1 MLVTRA
7 SERERQMDD
16 VGLGI
21 SVIVVTLNEE
31 KNLPG
36 LFACLREQTDRRFDL
51 IVIDGC
57 SADRTN
63 ALVAEAGDL
72 VTHHVSERDFGF
84 YDALNKGVRAV
95 RTEFYL
101 VVGADDRLAPDAI
114 ADFRAAAAGA
124 DIVVADVEAGG
135 HIRRGFHPEKAW
147 IGPSRTMTSHS
158 VGTLIR
164 VSLHKTFGYYS
175 FRYPTLADWHFLK
188 RAFAASATRVHPAP
202 FVAGT
207 FAMDGL
213 SNRNH
218 ARTLC
223 ELWLVQ
229 RETGESAFVQCLLFQ
244 LRLWFHFAR
253 ILSA

>member
-1 MLVTRA
+1 MPVTPKSDVHTGNEAGA
-7 SERERQMDD
+7 S
-16 VGLGI
+16 I

-36 LFACLREQTDRRFDL
+36 LFACLRGQTDRCFDL

-57 SADRTN
+57 SKDKTN
-63 ALVAEAGDL
+63 ALVEEASDL
-72 VTHHVSERDFGF
+72 VTCHVIERDFGF

-95 RTEFYL
+95 RTKFYL

-114 ADFRAAAAGA
+114 ANFRAAAADA

-135 HIRRGFHPEKAW
+135 QIRRGFHPEKAW

-164 VSLHKTFGYYS
+164 ATLHETYGYYS

-188 RAFAASATRVHPAP
+188 RIFIAPGARVRSGS

-229 RETGESAFVQCLLFQ
+229 RETGEGARAQYLLF
-244 LRLWFHFAR
+244 LARLIYHFR
-253 ILSA
+253 NLI

>member
-1 MLVTRA
+1 VLVTPESYVRVL
-7 SERERQMDD
+7 SEES
-16 VGLGI
+16 VSI
-21 SVIVVTLNEE
+21 SVIVITLNEE

-36 LFACLREQTDRRFDL
+36 LFACLRGQTDRRFDL

-57 SADRTN
+57 STDKTN
-63 ALVAEAGDL
+63 ALVAEASDL
-72 VTHHVSERDFGF
+72 VTHHVAEQDFGF
-84 YDALNKGVRAV
+84 YDALNKAVRAV

-101 VVGADDRLAPDAI
+101 VVGADDRLALDAI
-114 ADFRAAAAGA
+114 ANFRAVAGNA

-135 HIRRGFHPEKAW
+135 QIRRGFHPEKAW

-164 VSLHKTFGYYS
+164 VTLHETFGYYS

-188 RAFAASATRVHPAP
+188 RIFSAPTTRVHPAT
-202 FVAGT
+202 FAAGT

-229 RETGESAFVQCLLFQ
+229 RETGEGSIVQYLLF
-244 LRLWFHFAR
+244 LARLIYHFR
-253 ILSA
+253 SLI

>member
-1 MLVTRA
+1 MPMGNEVSA
-7 SERERQMDD
+7 S
-16 VGLGI
+16 I

-31 KNLPG
+31 RNLPG
-36 LFACLREQTDRRFDL
+36 LFVCLREQTDRRFDL
-51 IVIDGC
+51 IVMDGC
-57 SADRTN
+57 STDKTN
-63 ALVAEAGDL
+63 ALVTEADDL

-84 YDALNKGVRAV
+84 YDALNKAVRAV

-101 VVGADDRLAPDAI
+101 VLGADDRLAPDTI
-114 ADFRAAAAGA
+114 ANFRAAAGCA

-135 HIRRGFHPEKAW
+135 YVRRGFHPQKAW

-164 VSLHKTFGYYS
+164 TALHETLGDYS

-188 RAFAASATRVHPAP
+188 RAFAAPATRVCPAP

-229 RETGESAFVQCLLFQ
+229 RETGEGLTVQYLLF
-244 LRLWFHFAR
+244 LMRLLYHFSSL
-253 ILSA
+253 I